1 MKRLLAAALTSLALF
16 GAAACTDEKPA
27 SSSAPGS
34 TPGSTPGELS
44 DVQRTLDSIEQ
55 DMADDPAP

>member
-1 MKRLLAAALTSLALF
+1 MKRLLAVTLTAFALF

-27 SSSAPGS
+27 SSRA
-34 TPGSTPGELS
+34 PGELS

-55 DMADDPAP
+55 DMAGDPAP